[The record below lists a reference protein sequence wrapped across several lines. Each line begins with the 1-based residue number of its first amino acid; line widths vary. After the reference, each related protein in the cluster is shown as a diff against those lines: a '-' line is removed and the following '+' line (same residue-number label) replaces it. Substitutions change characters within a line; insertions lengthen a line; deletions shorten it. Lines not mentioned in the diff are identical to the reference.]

1 MSEILSPTP
10 PTPASEPPPQAHSQP
25 PSRPQNLESPEMSL
39 IDSIPRK
46 KQKQIF
52 GIIGGLQSGIRSV
65 RQQAENLQKQ
75 LDILQSALGIDSEDD
90 TEG

>member
-10 PTPASEPPPQAHSQP
+10 PTPASEPPIQTQAQP